1 MIDDSSHHCAT
12 TRSFEEKYL
21 RFRTAVGTTFR
32 DETGGSTANGW
43 TTVEQVEWLV
53 SVLGLESGDRLL
65 DLGAGRGWP
74 GGLMAQR
81 TGAQLVSIDVPLEAL
96 RQGRRGLSEQ
106 LERPVLQVC
115 ADGRML
121 PIGDGHF
128 SGVCHADVM
137 C

>member
-12 TRSFEEKYL
+12 TRSFEEKYF

-81 TGAQLVSIDVPLEAL
+81 TGAQLVSIDLPLEAL

-128 SGVCHADVM
+128 SAVCHADVM